1 MQAFDADRYLRIE
14 AGALAL
20 APAIHEVAGHC
31 ISAGLR
37 NVFFL
42 GTGGAALLM
51 APAVRLLE
59 RRSGL
64 PVHTAVTAELVLSGH
79 AALGEGSLV
88 VVPSVSGPT
97 KESIAA
103 LDHARGK
110 GATILAL
117 VGHADTPIGQKA
129 DHRLVNFAAD
139 DTAPESLYIQSL
151 LLALSLMAHRGEY
164 PAYEQTVAELSGLP
178 QHLVAAKQMFEPE
191 ARRLVGQ
198 LAKDDWH
205 IITAAGGSWPQ
216 AQYFGMCVLEEQQWI
231 RTRPVHAADF
241 FHGTFELVDDRT
253 SVIILH
259 GEDETRPLTMRVEA
273 FANTHAGKVSVID
286 AASFELPGVSRE
298 TRALVSP
305 ILLASVLERLTAHLA
320 QARNHPLDTRRYY
333 KKLAY

>member
-1 MQAFDADRYLRIE
+1 MQTFDVDRYLRIE

-20 APAIHEVAGHC
+20 APAIHEVAGRL
-31 ISAGLR
+31 IGSGVR

-64 PVHTAVTAELVLSGH
+64 PVHSAITAELVLSGH

-88 VVPSVSGPT
+88 VVPSVSGTT

-103 LDHARGK
+103 LDHAREK
-110 GATILAL
+110 GGTILAL
-117 VGHADTPIGQKA
+117 VGHEDTPIARKA
-129 DHRLVNFAAD
+129 DHALVNFAAD

-151 LLALSLMAHRGEY
+151 MLALSLMAHRGEY
-164 PAYEQTVAELSGLP
+164 PDYQQTVAELSTLP
-178 QHLVAAKQMFEPE
+178 KHLVAAKQMFEPE
-191 ARRLVGQ
+191 ARRLAAE

-241 FHGTFELVDDRT
+241 FHGTFELVDGGT

-259 GEDETRPLTMRVEA
+259 GEDEARALTMRVEA
-273 FANTHAGKVSVID
+273 FAKSHAGKVSVID
-286 AASFELPGVSRE
+286 AASFELPGISRA
-298 TRALVSP
+298 TRALISP
-305 ILLASVLERLTAHLA
+305 ILLAAMLERLTAHLA